1 MLVESRLQQLHEFV
15 STFSKE
21 ELVWINGY
29 LSGLLQN
36 GHAMSQRQLD
46 PVGVAVKKITILYG
60 TETGNAKKLGYSFA
74 SSAKKKGISTKLM
87 GLDQYRLADLTKEEY
102 FFLVLST
109 HGEGEPPAAAKKF
122 YNYIH
127 QEVISLSNLKFAVL
141 GLGDTSYPLFCKAAE
156 DVDVRLSELGAQRVL
171 PLQKCDVDYSEHA
184 SEWLEKIYAGLRK
197 PSINHSSQPIVTE
210 QKVST
215 KKTYEG
221 RIATHINLNDNRSTK
236 ETFHIEI
243 RTDDQPDFQPGDAIG
258 IYPHNRPD
266 VVNKIIEITGIDP
279 SKKIKSLKATDSV
292 QELLT
297 NHLNISYLSS
307 ANVQKY
313 AHMVN
318 TTIPETRMDLLD
330 LLRIYPVK
338 NTDQFEEVI
347 AILNPLSPRLYS
359 IASSPS
365 AHDGEVHLTLAR
377 NVFNIN
383 GQHGVGLCSNFLC
396 SLKEGDTIDFYIHK
410 NRDFKLPEADKDII
424 MIGPGTGIAPFR
436 SFVAERDAT
445 GATGR
450 NWLFFGDRNFTTD
463 FLYQTEWQQ
472 HMATGVLTKINLAWS
487 RDTAKKYYVQD
498 ELKKEAYELTQWLD
512 HGAYVYICGNKDP
525 MSGDVEEAMKD
536 ILCEQ
541 KNISRDEATQFLD
554 RLSDQGRYVKDVY

>member
-1 MLVESRLQQLHEFV
+1 
-15 STFSKE
+15 
-21 ELVWINGY
+21 
-29 LSGLLQN
+29 
-36 GHAMSQRQLD
+36 
-46 PVGVAVKKITILYG
+46 
-60 TETGNAKKLGYSFA
+60 
-74 SSAKKKGISTKLM
+74 
-87 GLDQYRLADLTKEEY
+87 
-102 FFLVLST
+102 
-109 HGEGEPPAAAKKF
+109 
-122 YNYIH
+122 
-127 QEVISLSNLKFAVL
+127 
-141 GLGDTSYPLFCKAAE
+141 
-156 DVDVRLSELGAQRVL
+156 
-171 PLQKCDVDYSEHA
+171 
-184 SEWLEKIYAGLRK
+184 
-197 PSINHSSQPIVTE
+197 
-210 QKVST
+210 
-215 KKTYEG
+215 
-221 RIATHINLNDNRSTK
+221 
-236 ETFHIEI
+236 
-243 RTDDQPDFQPGDAIG
+243 
-258 IYPHNRPD
+258 
-266 VVNKIIEITGIDP
+266 
-279 SKKIKSLKATDSV
+279 
-292 QELLT
+292 
-297 NHLNISYLSS
+297 
-307 ANVQKY
+307 
-313 AHMVN
+313 
-318 TTIPETRMDLLD
+318 MDLLD